1 MARPPLEPIVPVGP
15 ADLNI
20 FIPRDSSPTVTPA
33 TGSNFPA
40 SPPTS
45 SLSEPSHYPLQR
57 CTSSPSQRRPGTRH
71 QSSISYLPADS
82 PRLWTPRTPHIGF
95 DTLERTVSLSGAKMK
110 GGHARTGSILQQT
123 GSEPAVLTLAE
134 RCVPPFSIFHNWCIH
149 EEKKKT
155 LFFRKKKKKKGMRIS
170 SSLSHRRSPS
180 ASNSVLSFQYTS
192 LSSTNSSAS
201 GSASC
206 VASLAVAFRQ
216 RRHLPPPRRQRLRPL
231 PRWRT

>member
-155 LFFRKKKKKKGMRIS
+155 LFFRKKKKKKECG
-170 SSLSHRRSPS
+170 SPPVYRTEGVQVPRTPYS
-180 ASNSVLSFQYTS
+180 AFNTRV
-192 LSSTNSSAS
+192 
-201 GSASC
+201 
-206 VASLAVAFRQ
+206 
-216 RRHLPPPRRQRLRPL
+216 
-231 PRWRT
+231 